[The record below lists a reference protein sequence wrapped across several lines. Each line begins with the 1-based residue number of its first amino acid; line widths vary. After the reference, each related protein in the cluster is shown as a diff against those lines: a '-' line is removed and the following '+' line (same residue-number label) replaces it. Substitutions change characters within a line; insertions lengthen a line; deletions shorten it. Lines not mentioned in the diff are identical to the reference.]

1 MGFQF
6 QPVAGVAPLLGR
18 ELAMDETQ
26 SAGCGLSLLPG
37 VVIALPGGGLASGR
51 GAL

>member
-26 SAGCGLSLLPG
+26 SAG
-37 VVIALPGGGLASGR
+37 
-51 GAL
+51 